1 MFEYLS
7 NYGCARLLTDK
18 KKLPQDHFKRNTGK
32 TSKNNTLHTGSKHK
46 TVVSISMDIFGYHG
60 ALVRALKLSYL
71 TYSRGG
77 RTAKTRLVPTSLY
90 TQTPYFSERRDVK
103 LLDYSEKIYSKLPYS
118 LHK

>member
-71 TYSRGG
+71 TYSRGAG
-77 RTAKTRLVPTSLY
+77 RQPISAEIALGPISRKKVATFTTTKMVIIS
-90 TQTPYFSERRDVK
+90 
-103 LLDYSEKIYSKLPYS
+103 
-118 LHK
+118 